1 MFGVQIIIVVVMLV
15 VSVVLKYPVLLIN
28 VILLALTMTDVAR
41 RVYTIFHL
49 SAVVVEIYDGSSPR
63 RGSIR

>member
-41 RVYTIFHL
+41 RVFHL
-49 SAVVVEIYDGSSPR
+49 SAVVVEIR
-63 RGSIR
+63 

>member
-15 VSVVLKYPVLLIN
+15 VSVVLKYSVLLSN

-49 SAVVVEIYDGSSPR
+49 SAVVVV
-63 RGSIR
+63 IR